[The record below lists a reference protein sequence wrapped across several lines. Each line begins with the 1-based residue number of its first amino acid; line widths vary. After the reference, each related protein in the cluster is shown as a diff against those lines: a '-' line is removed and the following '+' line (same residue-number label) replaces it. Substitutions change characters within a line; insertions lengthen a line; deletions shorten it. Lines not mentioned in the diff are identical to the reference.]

1 MMRSSCR
8 RQRTPPPRS
17 CFRKVGRRSSRTC
30 ARSSRKNT
38 DRCRPRRGGSAPQPG
53 SRGDAVLDVAL
64 THHPDTAATSRP
76 EVVDGGVDE
85 RAAARAVPPK
95 LADLPPALGR
105 YRVLLVLLIGY
116 LVIGALTRVLLWA
129 VFSRGEHVSVLRLLL
144 AVLPIGEIGRAHV

>member
-1 MMRSSCR
+1 M
-8 RQRTPPPRS
+8 
-17 CFRKVGRRSSRTC
+17 
-30 ARSSRKNT
+30 
-38 DRCRPRRGGSAPQPG
+38 
-53 SRGDAVLDVAL
+53 AV
-64 THHPDTAATSRP
+64 S
-76 EVVDGGVDE
+76 DE

-144 AVLPIGEIGRAHV
+144 AVLPIGALNDAVASAYLLVPVRLVLWWLPRSLSTRNAGQTGRASGRERVCLSG